1 MPVFS
6 HLHSHTQYSLLD
18 GQASISALMKKAQAD
33 GMPAVALTDHGN
45 MFGAFNFVAEANK
58 YNVKPIVGCEFYLV
72 EDRHKKAFS
81 REKGEKD
88 TRHHQLLLAKDQAGY
103 QNLAKLCSLSYIEGV
118 YSKFPRIDK
127 ELVERYHEGLIAT
140 SCCIGA
146 EVPQAILF
154 RSEAEAEAKL
164 KWWLDLFGDDYYI
177 EIQRH
182 GLMNFDGTGK
192 SQEDVNQVLLRLA
205 QKYNVKVICTN
216 DSHYVDQT
224 DYEAHDLLLCVNT
237 GELQQ
242 VPVGDTRTNY
252 YTLLTGNGEVK
263 YDQLDHLRRD
273 HGRDETAQR
282 YLRRIDEELQKPKP
296 QTRFGFA
303 NDQFFF
309 KTQEQMNALF
319 HDVPESVD
327 NTNEIVDKITPPK
340 LARDILL
347 PNFPLPAGFA
357 NADDYLRD
365 LTFKGAFSGP
375 KPRYSERTEEVEERL
390 NYELRIIQTMGFAG
404 YFLITQDFINH
415 GRSVGVAVGPGRGSA
430 AGSAVAYCVGIT
442 NIDPIKYSLLF
453 ERFLN
458 PERVSMPDI
467 DIDFDDVNRQKVI
480 DYVVGKYGK
489 NQVAQ
494 IITFGTM
501 AAKSSIKDVGRAM
514 DLKLPQVNDLTKLV
528 PDKPGTTLAGA
539 FAENQELDLIRRD
552 HSADN
557 LKGYVLRLATQ
568 LEGSVRNTG
577 IHAAGVIIAPDDITN
592 YIPVSTSKES
602 DLLVTQFDGKVIESA
617 GMLKM
622 DFLGLKTLT
631 IIVDALRLIERNH
644 GVKIDIDDIPLDD
657 EKTYALYQRGD
668 TIGTFQFESE
678 GMRQYLK
685 DLKPTNIEDL
695 IAMNALYRPGPMQ
708 FIPNFINRK
717 HGREEIVYPHEL
729 LEPILK
735 HSQGICVTG
744 DTLVHDADTG
754 ARVRIDELASRV
766 GSFRVQG
773 VDADNNPAVAT
784 ATHFYDNGL
793 RDVVRVRLRDG
804 SAVTLTPDHKV
815 LTENGWQEVGTL
827 APGSFIGTPRRLDV
841 AAAADYDLNK
851 LRTLA
856 YLLADGSLT
865 SGACCDFVSQSPA
878 LVAAY
883 SAATSASFD
892 NLHLSALQQVR
903 EVTRVSV
910 KVAEKAYYH
919 EPTTL
924 LTWLRDLGLKTQ
936 KGGLNSRE
944 KFVPEFV
951 FGLRQQCIAH
961 FVAALWDCDGH
972 VGEKICFYKT
982 ISPLLARDVQT
993 LLLRLG
999 LRSVVYE
1006 TRYRNAGDADETTAY
1021 QISTY
1026 QLREFDALVGPH
1038 LVEKRRQYGERSTP
1052 SPTDAV
1058 DREIFVAELRR
1069 AWAGSDKELMR
1080 THGFDRQHLM
1090 PARRARNPRISAA
1103 LVAPL
1108 TQVLAL
1114 PATERSLRVRWEE
1127 IISIEPAGKQRVYDI
1142 TVEGIHNFVG
1152 NNVLIHNC
1160 VYQEQIMQAAQ
1171 IMAGYTLGGADLLRR
1186 AMGKKDMKKMAL
1198 EREKFV
1204 KGAADL
1210 HKIPAKKASEVFDVM
1225 EKFAEY
1231 GFNRSH
1237 SAAYSVVA
1245 YQTGYLKANYPA
1257 EYMAAVLTNNM
1268 GDIKKV
1274 TFFIEE
1280 ARKQGVAVLGPDV
1293 NESLLK
1299 FNVNEKGQIRFGMA
1313 AVKGAGELAVES
1325 MVEEREKTGPY
1336 RDVFD
1341 FAKRVNLRT
1350 VNKKTFESLAQAGAF
1365 DSFDKHRRL
1374 YLDAP
1379 SGDHNL
1385 IEKAMRL
1392 GQQHQ
1397 AALDSSQHSLFG
1409 AAAFGAVAAP
1419 LPKVHEMEP
1428 WSKTEQLRREKEVV
1442 GFYLSGHPLDG
1453 FKLELEAYC
1462 TCGLDQVE
1470 DTKNKEMA
1478 VAGLITNVAFKTTKT
1493 GQSFATFTLEDYESS
1508 ISPALF
1514 RDDYTKYAPLIN
1526 PRNYPNEQVPPMY
1539 VRLKQELRRHTTDQW
1554 DMRIL
1559 SMQPLGEIAEK
1570 MSKGVR
1576 VRLDLRTVTG
1586 PMLDRLQEAIDH
1598 APGGKR
1604 LEIHFVEPHEH
1615 LSVEMFS
1622 RRYQVDPKPFIE
1634 KMRELDLEACS
1645 LL

>member
-1 MPVFS
+1 MPTFS

-18 GQASISALMKKAQAD
+18 GQASISALMKKAQTD

-58 YNVKPIVGCEFYLV
+58 YNVKPIVGCEFYMV
-72 EDRHKKAFS
+72 ADRHQKSFS

-88 TRHHQLLLAKDQAGY
+88 NRYHQLLLAKDQAGY
-103 QNLAKLCSLSYIEGV
+103 QNLAKLCSLSFIEGV
-118 YSKFPRIDK
+118 YSKFPRVDK
-127 ELVERYHEGLIAT
+127 ELIERYHEGLIAT

-146 EVPQAILF
+146 EIPQAILF
-154 RSEAEAEAKL
+154 ESEAAAEEKL
-164 KWWLDLFGDDYYI
+164 KWWLDLFGADYYI

-182 GLMNFDGTGK
+182 GLMDFDGTGK

-205 QKYNVKVICTN
+205 KKHGVKVICTN

-224 DYEAHDLLLCVNT
+224 DYAAHDLLLCVNT
-237 GELQQ
+237 GELQS
-242 VPVGDTRTNY
+242 VPVGDIRTNY
-252 YTLLTGNGEVK
+252 YTLLTQQGEVK
-263 YDQLDHLRRD
+263 YDLLENLRRD
-273 HGRDETAQR
+273 HGHDERARQQ
-282 YLRRIDEELQKPKP
+282 LRRIDEELQTPRPK
-296 QTRFGFA
+296 TRFGFA

-309 KTQEQMNALF
+309 KSQAEMNALF
-319 HDVPESVD
+319 ADVPDSVD
-327 NTNEIVDKITPPK
+327 HTNEIVDKITPPK

-347 PNFPLPAGFA
+347 PNFPIPPEHGS
-357 NADDYLRD
+357 ADAYLRF
-365 LTFKGAFSGP
+365 LTYQGAFEGP
-375 KPRYSERTEEVEERL
+375 KRRYSERTAEVEERL
-390 NYELRIIQTMGFAG
+390 DYELRIIETMGFAG

-415 GRSVGVAVGPGRGSA
+415 GRAVGVAVGPGRGSA

-480 DYVVGKYGK
+480 DYVVDKYGK
-489 NQVAQ
+489 TQVAQ

-514 DLKLPQVNDLTKLV
+514 DLALPQVNDLTKMV

-539 FAENQELDLIRRD
+539 FAENVELDMIRRD
-552 HSADN
+552 ESPDN
-557 LKGYVLRLATQ
+557 LKGQILRLAER

-592 YIPVSTSKES
+592 YIPVSTSKDS

-631 IIVDALRLIERNH
+631 IIVDAINLIERNH
-644 GVKIDIDDIPLDD
+644 GLKIDIDDIPLDD
-657 EKTYALYQRGD
+657 AKTYELYQRGD

-685 DLKPTNIEDL
+685 DLKPTDIEDL

-717 HGREEIVYPHEL
+717 HGREPIEYPHEL

-754 ARVRIDELASRV
+754 ARVRIDALAGRV

-773 VDADNNPAVAT
+773 VDADLNPAVAT

-793 RDVVRVRLRDG
+793 RDVLRVRLRDG
-804 SAVTLTPDHKV
+804 SSVTLTPDHKV
-815 LTENGWQEVGTL
+815 LTEDGWQEIQHL
-827 APGSFIGTPRRLDV
+827 AVGSFIGTPRQLSV
-841 AAAADYDLNK
+841 TQEADYDLHK

-883 SAATSASFD
+883 RESVSTAFD
-892 NLHLSALQQVR
+892 NLTLSTLQQVR
-903 EVTRVSV
+903 DVTRVSV

-924 LTWLRDLGLKTQ
+924 LTWLRELGLKTQ
-936 KGGLNSRE
+936 KGGLGSRA

-951 FGLRQQCIAH
+951 FGLNARCIAH

-972 VGEKICFYKT
+972 VGEKTCFYKT
-982 ISPLLARDVQT
+982 ISPQLAHDVQT

-1006 TRYRNAGDADETTAY
+1006 TVYQNAKDGEPTTAY

-1026 QLREFDALVGPH
+1026 QLREFDALMGPH
-1038 LVEKRRQYGERSTP
+1038 LVEKRRVVAAEAPRSA
-1052 SPTDAV
+1052 TDAV
-1058 DREIFVAELRR
+1058 DREIFVAELRQ

-1090 PARRARNPRISAA
+1090 PARRARNPRISGA

-1114 PATERSLRVRWEE
+1114 PATARGLRVRWEE
-1127 IISIEPAGKQRVYDI
+1127 IVSIEPAGQQRVYDI
-1142 TVEGIHNFVG
+1142 TVESIHNFIG
-1152 NNVLIHNC
+1152 NNIYIHNC

-1245 YQTGYLKANYPA
+1245 YQTGYLKANFPA

-1280 ARKQGVAVLGPDV
+1280 ARKQGVDVLGPDV

-1299 FNVNEKGQIRFGMA
+1299 FNVNRSGKIRFGMA

-1325 MVEEREKTGPY
+1325 IVEEREKAGPY
-1336 RDVFD
+1336 QDVFD

-1365 DSFDKHRRL
+1365 DGFDKHRRL
-1374 YLDAP
+1374 YLEAP
-1379 SGDHNL
+1379 AGDHSL
-1385 IEKAMRL
+1385 IEKAVKL

-1397 AALDSSQHSLFG
+1397 AAQESAQRSLFG
-1409 AAAFGAVAAP
+1409 AGAFGAVAAP
-1419 LPKVHEMEP
+1419 LPKLHEMEP
-1428 WSKTEQLRREKEVV
+1428 WSKTEQLRREKDVV
-1442 GFYLSGHPLDG
+1442 GFYLSGHPLDTY
-1453 FKLELEAYC
+1453 KLELDAYC
-1462 TCGLDQVE
+1462 TCGLERVDE
-1470 DTKNKEMA
+1470 TKNKEMA
-1478 VAGLITNVAFKTTKT
+1478 VAGLITNVAFKTTRT
-1493 GQSFATFTLEDYESS
+1493 GHPFCTFTLEDYESS

-1514 RDDYTKYAPLIN
+1514 RDDFTKFGPLIN

-1554 DMRIL
+1554 DLRIL
-1559 SMQPLGEIAEK
+1559 SMEPLADVADK
-1570 MSKGVR
+1570 RSKGVR
-1576 VRLDLRTVTG
+1576 VRLDLRTITG
-1586 PMLDRLQEAIDH
+1586 PLLDRLQAAIDH
-1598 APGGKR
+1598 APGTKR
-1604 LEIHFVEPHEH
+1604 LEIQFVEPHEH
-1615 LSVEMFS
+1615 LAVDMFS
-1622 RRYQVDPKPFIE
+1622 RKFQIAPKPFIE
-1634 KMRELDLEACS
+1634 KMRELEMEACS
-1645 LL
+1645 LI

>member
-1 MPVFS
+1 MPTFS

-18 GQASISALMKKAQAD
+18 GQASISALMKKAQKD
-33 GMPAVALTDHGN
+33 EMPAVALTDHGN

-81 REKGEKD
+81 REKGERD

-103 QNLAKLCSLSYIEGV
+103 HNLAKLCSLSFIEGV

-127 ELVERYHEGLIAT
+127 ELLVKYHEGLIAT

-146 EVPQAILF
+146 EIPQTILF
-154 RSEAEAEAKL
+154 GTEAEAEEKL
-164 KWWLDLFGDDYYI
+164 KWWLDLFGEDYYI

-192 SQEDVNQVLLRLA
+192 SQEDVNQILLGFA
-205 QKYNVKVICTN
+205 KKYNVKVICTN

-224 DYEAHDLLLCVNT
+224 DYAAHDLLLCVNT
-237 GELQQ
+237 GEEHSI
-242 VPVGDTRTNY
+242 PVGDIRTNY
-252 YTLLTGNGEVK
+252 YTLMTGKGEVK
-263 YDQLDHLRRD
+263 YDLLDNLRRD
-273 HGRDETAQR
+273 HSRDEAAQR
-282 YLRRIDEELQKPKP
+282 QLRRIDEELQKPKP
-296 QTRFGFA
+296 HTRFGFA

-309 KTQEQMNALF
+309 KTQAQMNDLF
-319 HDVPESVD
+319 ADVPESVD

-347 PNFPLPAGFA
+347 PNFPIPAPFA
-357 NADDYLRD
+357 NADEFLRE
-365 LTFKGAFSGP
+365 LTYVGAFGP
-375 KPRYSERTEEVEERL
+375 SAGQGVVTMTKPPRYSERTPEIEERL
-390 NYELRIIQTMGFAG
+390 DYELRIIQTMGFAG

-415 GRSVGVAVGPGRGSA
+415 GRNIGVAVGPGRGSA

-489 NQVAQ
+489 TQVAQ

-501 AAKSSIKDVGRAM
+501 AAKSSIKDVARAM
-514 DLKLPQVNDLTKLV
+514 ELPLPHTNDLTKMV

-539 FAENQELDLIRRD
+539 FAENQELDMIRRD
-552 HSADN
+552 ESPEN
-557 LKGYVLRLATQ
+557 LKGQILRLATQ

-577 IHAAGVIIAPDDITN
+577 IHAAGVIIAPDDITK
-592 YIPVSTSKES
+592 YIPVSTSKDS

-631 IIVDALRLIERNH
+631 IIVDALTLIEKNH
-644 GVKIDIDDIPLDD
+644 GVKIDIDEIPLDD

-717 HGREEIVYPHEL
+717 HGREEVEYPHDL
-729 LEPILK
+729 LKPILEY
-735 HSQGICVTG
+735 SQGI
-744 DTLVHDADTG
+744 
-754 ARVRIDELASRV
+754 
-766 GSFRVQG
+766 
-773 VDADNNPAVAT
+773 
-784 ATHFYDNGL
+784 
-793 RDVVRVRLRDG
+793 
-804 SAVTLTPDHKV
+804 
-815 LTENGWQEVGTL
+815 
-827 APGSFIGTPRRLDV
+827 
-841 AAAADYDLNK
+841 
-851 LRTLA
+851 
-856 YLLADGSLT
+856 
-865 SGACCDFVSQSPA
+865 
-878 LVAAY
+878 
-883 SAATSASFD
+883 
-892 NLHLSALQQVR
+892 
-903 EVTRVSV
+903 
-910 KVAEKAYYH
+910 
-919 EPTTL
+919 
-924 LTWLRDLGLKTQ
+924 
-936 KGGLNSRE
+936 
-944 KFVPEFV
+944 
-951 FGLRQQCIAH
+951 
-961 FVAALWDCDGH
+961 
-972 VGEKICFYKT
+972 
-982 ISPLLARDVQT
+982 
-993 LLLRLG
+993 
-999 LRSVVYE
+999 
-1006 TRYRNAGDADETTAY
+1006 
-1021 QISTY
+1021 
-1026 QLREFDALVGPH
+1026 
-1038 LVEKRRQYGERSTP
+1038 
-1052 SPTDAV
+1052 
-1058 DREIFVAELRR
+1058 
-1069 AWAGSDKELMR
+1069 M
-1080 THGFDRQHLM
+1080 
-1090 PARRARNPRISAA
+1090 
-1103 LVAPL
+1103 
-1108 TQVLAL
+1108 
-1114 PATERSLRVRWEE
+1114 
-1127 IISIEPAGKQRVYDI
+1127 
-1142 TVEGIHNFVG
+1142 
-1152 NNVLIHNC
+1152 
-1160 VYQEQIMQAAQ
+1160 VYQEQIMQTAQ
-1171 IMAGYTLGGADLLRR
+1171 ILAGYSLGGADLLRR

-1198 EREKFV
+1198 EREKFT
-1204 KGAADL
+1204 KGALEL
-1210 HKIPAKKASEVFDVM
+1210 HNIPVKKANEVFDVM

-1280 ARKQGVAVLGPDV
+1280 ARKQGVPVLGPDV

-1299 FNVNEKGQIRFGMA
+1299 FNVNQEGAIRFGMG

-1325 MVEEREKTGPY
+1325 MVQEREKSGEY
-1336 RDVFD
+1336 SDIFD

-1365 DSFDKHRRL
+1365 DGFGKHRRL

-1379 SGDHNL
+1379 AGDQNL
-1385 IEKAMRL
+1385 IEKAMRV
-1392 GQQHQ
+1392 GQQH
-1397 AALDSSQHSLFG
+1397 AAAKESAQHSLFG
-1409 AAAFGAVAAP
+1409 AGAFGAVAAP
-1419 LPKVHEMEP
+1419 MPKMHEMEP

-1442 GFYLSGHPLDG
+1442 GFYLSGHPLDSY
-1453 FKLELEAYC
+1453 KLELDAYC
-1462 TCGLDQVE
+1462 TCGLEKVE
-1470 DTKNKEMA
+1470 EIKNKEMA
-1478 VAGLITNVAFKTTKT
+1478 VAGLITNVLFKTTKT
-1493 GQSFATFTLEDYESS
+1493 GQPFCTFTLEDYESS

-1514 RDDYTKYAPLIN
+1514 RDDYTKFAPLIN

-1539 VRLKQELRRHTTDQW
+1539 VRLKQELRRHTQDQW
-1554 DMRIL
+1554 DLRIL
-1559 SMQPLGEIAEK
+1559 TMEPLADVAEK
-1570 MSKGVR
+1570 RSKGVR

-1586 PMLDRLQEAIDH
+1586 PMLDRLEEAIEH

-1604 LEIHFVEPHEH
+1604 LEIQFVEPHEH
-1615 LSVEMFS
+1615 LAVDMFS
-1622 RRYQVDPKPFIE
+1622 RRFQIEPKAFIE
-1634 KMRELDLEACS
+1634 KMKELEMEVCTLI
-1645 LL
+1645 